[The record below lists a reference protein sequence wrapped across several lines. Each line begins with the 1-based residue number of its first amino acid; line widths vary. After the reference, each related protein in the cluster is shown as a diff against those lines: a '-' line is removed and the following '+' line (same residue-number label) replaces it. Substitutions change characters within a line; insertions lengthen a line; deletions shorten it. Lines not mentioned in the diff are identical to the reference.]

1 MKTALQELLEWIDS
15 EEGRLL
21 EDAWWEIQIKI
32 QELLSKEKERLED
45 AYNKGVTYN
54 RDLIN
59 FSEYFEKTYGEENN

>member
-21 EDAWWEIQIKI
+21 EDPWWEIQIKI